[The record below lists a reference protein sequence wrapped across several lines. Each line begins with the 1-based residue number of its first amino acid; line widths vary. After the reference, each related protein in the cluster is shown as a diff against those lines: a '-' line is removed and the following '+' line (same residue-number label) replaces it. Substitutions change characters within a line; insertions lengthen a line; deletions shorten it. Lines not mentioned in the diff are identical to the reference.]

1 MRIDALFFVFSLRR
15 SCLERVFRPTT
26 LSFSRQTFIRKFS
39 PPPPLILKFVAQRLA
54 FCSLPLGI
62 QFWCILRSH
71 SLLHHGFR
79 QREKGPTKPVG
90 FGMHPNRPVHIHNG
104 ALSSLGSEE
113 IFLGVVIVIS
123 LTAYWSCR
131 SLSSTHL
138 IGAQCSSRI
147 LQLLQAAEAIASN
160 KLAGPAPTVRSQWE
174 RAA

>member
-1 MRIDALFFVFSLRR
+1 M
-15 SCLERVFRPTT
+15 
-26 LSFSRQTFIRKFS
+26 LSFSFSLFVAAASREFFGRRLSHSLDRLIRKFS